1 MDTYNLWKKLNAIVK
16 TGTPLAAAHRM
27 VDSGE
32 ITRDEIAWVVTTLAL
47 LPIRMMEVLD
57 KK

>member
-1 MDTYNLWKKLNAIVK
+1 MNAIVK
-16 TGTPLAAAHRM
+16 TGTPLEAAHRM

-32 ITRDEIAWVVTTLAL
+32 ITRDEIAWAVTTLAL
-47 LPIRMMEVLD
+47 LPIKMMEVLD